1 MSYLYLYSIPVQG
14 TRKVNLATLKNLKL
28 LAPFRS
34 FSRSFFRYR
43 SFPPPSALVREKPNQ
58 HAAGAGHGH
67 GAPLPRLCHAK
78 PQLAVQVHARVLAT
92 ARAKHIQHESSQ
104 WNLVRSR
111 LSRPVPLGAPLSMPT
126 INQVRQSE
134 RGLHRRLLCVYV
146 LPAQTQL
153 HLSTARERHQRCDG
167 GATSKCNL
175 RHDRSTLRFEAHHK
189 I

>member
-1 MSYLYLYSIPVQG
+1 MSYLYLYSIQG

-34 FSRSFFRYR
+34 FSRE
-43 SFPPPSALVREKPNQ
+43 PSAIIFPVREKPNQ

-67 GAPLPRLCHAK
+67 GASLPRLCHAK